1 MTYLHKKELM
11 AISRAKQKR
20 TLLRW
25 LDSLGIRHIP
35 DAEGWPV
42 AAESAIRAKL
52 GETTKR
58 EPRINFA

>member
-1 MTYLHKKELM
+1 M
-11 AISRAKQKR
+11 AISKAKQKR

-25 LDSLGIRHIP
+25 LDSLGIRYIP